1 MLNEEQI
8 DEIFRNNQEN
18 VEERISKK
26 YHEKIKQIK
35 EEDLEERENIKQ
47 GIIAEMYYKEG
58 IKDGIHYALKY
69 LIK

>member
-35 EEDLEERENIKQ
+35 GEQRLVRQAK
-47 GIIAEMYYKEG
+47 
-58 IKDGIHYALKY
+58 
-69 LIK
+69 

>member
-58 IKDGIHYALKY
+58 VKDGINYALKY